1 MAPSLLSADFSRLEQ
16 EVAAIETAGATVLHL
31 DVMDGHFAPNLSF
44 GIPVIAS
51 LRKCSKMCFDA
62 HLMICEPE
70 RYAEA
75 FVKAGCDH
83 ITFHIES
90 ITEPRA
96 SADSDVGGAQ
106 RVIESI
112 RGLGASVG
120 VSLNP
125 GTPAGAIEAILD
137 SVDMVLVMS
146 VRPGFSG
153 QTFIHDVLPKV
164 SELRPRLAEHQRLQI
179 DGGIDENTI
188 GIAAEAGADTFVAGS
203 AIFGKPDPPA
213 AMTRLLHLALDAATS
228 QPSR

>member
-1 MAPSLLSADFSRLEQ
+1 
-16 EVAAIETAGATVLHL
+16 
-31 DVMDGHFAPNLSF
+31 
-44 GIPVIAS
+44 
-51 LRKCSKMCFDA
+51 
-62 HLMICEPE
+62 MISEPK

-96 SADSDVGGAQ
+96 SGDADGGGAQ
-106 RVIESI
+106 NVIEHI
-112 RGLGASVG
+112 RDLGASVG

-125 GTPAGAIEAILD
+125 GTPVSAIEAIVD
-137 SVDMVLVMS
+137 SVDLVLVMS
-146 VRPGFSG
+146 VWPGFSG

-164 SELRPRLAEHQRLQI
+164 SELRPRLAERQRLQI
-179 DGGIDENTI
+179 DGGIDEATI

-213 AMTRLLHLALDAATS
+213 AMTRLLHLALDAATT